1 MWDKTMGRWLMG
13 ERRGVSFEQLKTLGR
28 LAAPLLKR
36 PAAAAAVAIAL
47 GIATGVV
54 LNAVVLQKTRH
65 PAPLLATRAPA
76 AALPVKAEPARGK
89 PTTQKIVAAR
99 SEKGEEITKS
109 IPPSAQ
115 PAPALTGPE
124 LVKAIQAE
132 LHARRLYAGK
142 VDGAFGPRTAR
153 AIRAFERDERLPE
166 TGKPSETLLRLLR
179 APKAPAAPAPQ
190 VVTSVQRVLAS
201 LGYGPLR
208 VNGALGP
215 ETRQA
220 IERFELDRGL
230 PATGFIHERLL
241 HELERV
247 TGAPIG

>member
-1 MWDKTMGRWLMG
+1 MKSLCH
-13 ERRGVSFEQLKTLGR
+13 

-36 PAAAAAVAIAL
+36 PAAAAATAIAL
-47 GIATGVV
+47 GIATGVA
-54 LNAVVLQKTRH
+54 LNAVVLQKARH

-76 AALPVKAEPARGK
+76 AALPAKAEPARGK
-89 PTTQKIVAAR
+89 PAAHKAVAAR
-99 SEKGEEITKS
+99 SEKGEEITRS
-109 IPPSAQ
+109 I
-115 PAPALTGPE
+115 PAPAKPAPGLTGPD
-124 LVKAIQAE
+124 LVKAIQGE
-132 LHARRLYAGK
+132 LHARRLYTGK
-142 VDGAFGPRTAR
+142 VDGAFGPRTAQ

-179 APKAPAAPAPQ
+179 GPKVPAAPAPQ
-190 VVTSVQRVLAS
+190 VVTSVQKTLGS

-208 VNGALGP
+208 VNGTLGP

-230 PATGFIHERLL
+230 PATGLIHERLL

-247 TGAPIG
+247 TDTSAG